1 MFDEAFEHLLKHE
14 GGWVNHPDDPGG
26 ETNLGV
32 TKNVWESWVGHR
44 VKTMKNLT
52 PEDVKPLYKKKY
64 WDVVKGDDL
73 PSGVDYCVFDASVNS
88 GPGRAAKWLQE
99 AVGAFPDGA
108 IGPKTLAAVNAMNP
122 IDVINA
128 MCDTRQ
134 SFLEELVTFRIFGR
148 GWTRR
153 VSEVR
158 QTALGLANETE
169 GQ

>member
-1 MFDEAFEHLLKHE
+1 
-14 GGWVNHPDDPGG
+14 
-26 ETNLGV
+26 
-32 TKNVWESWVGHR
+32 
-44 VKTMKNLT
+44 MK
-52 PEDVKPLYKKKY
+52 
-64 WDVVKGDDL
+64 
-73 PSGVDYCVFDASVNS
+73 
-88 GPGRAAKWLQE
+88 
-99 AVGAFPDGA
+99 
-108 IGPKTLAAVNAMNP
+108 P